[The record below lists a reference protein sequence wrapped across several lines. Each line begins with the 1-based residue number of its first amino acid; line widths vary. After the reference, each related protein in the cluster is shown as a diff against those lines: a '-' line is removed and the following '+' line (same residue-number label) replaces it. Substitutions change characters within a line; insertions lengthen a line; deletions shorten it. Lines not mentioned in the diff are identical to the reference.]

1 MFFLR
6 ISIILIFLISTS
18 HSNENQLIK
27 FVSLDFIIK
36 NSIIGKK
43 LSKENTEKRNTIIKK
58 SKNQELKLEKQKN
71 DILSKQNV
79 LEKKEF
85 EAKVVSHQKQVKEY
99 QEKRNK
105 EIQAHNEK
113 KIELLKKLKMKI
125 DKILVNYATE
135 NKIDM
140 ILKKEDIIVS
150 NSNFD
155 VTKDILSIIDKEI
168 KNLE

>member
-105 EIQAHNEK
+105 EIQALNEK
-113 KIELLKKLKMKI
+113 N
-125 DKILVNYATE
+125 NYATE
-135 NKIDM
+135 NKLDM

>member
-6 ISIILIFLISTS
+6 VFIISIFLITTS
-18 HSNENQLIK
+18 FSNENQLIK

-43 LSKENTEKRNTIIKK
+43 LSKENNEKRNSIIKK
-58 SKNQELKLEKQKN
+58 NKNQESKLEKQKN

-99 QEKRNK
+99 QEKRNN
-105 EIQAHNEK
+105 EIKALNEK
-113 KIELLKKLKMKI
+113 NIKLLKKLKAKI
-125 DKILVNYATE
+125 DKILVDYASE

-150 NSNFD
+150 NSNYD
-155 VTKDILSIIDKEI
+155 VTEDILAIIDKEI
-168 KNLE
+168 KKIE

>member
-6 ISIILIFLISTS
+6 VFIISIFLITTS
-18 HSNENQLIK
+18 FSNENQVIK

-58 SKNQELKLEKQKN
+58 SKNQESKLEKQKN

-105 EIQAHNEK
+105 EIKALNEK
-113 KIELLKKLKMKI
+113 NIELFKKLKMKI

-155 VTKDILSIIDKEI
+155 VTKDILAIIDKEI

>member
-6 ISIILIFLISTS
+6 VFIISIFLITTS
-18 HSNENQLIK
+18 FSNENQLIK

-43 LSKENTEKRNTIIKK
+43 LSKENNEKRNSIIKK
-58 SKNQELKLEKQKN
+58 SKNQESKLEKQKN

-99 QEKRNK
+99 QEKRNN
-105 EIQAHNEK
+105 EIKALNEK
-113 KIELLKKLKMKI
+113 NIKLLKKLKEKI
-125 DKILVNYATE
+125 DKILVDYASE

-150 NSNFD
+150 NSNYD
-155 VTKDILSIIDKEI
+155 VTEDILAIIDKEI
-168 KNLE
+168 KKIE

>member
-1 MFFLR
+1 M
-6 ISIILIFLISTS
+6 
-18 HSNENQLIK
+18 
-27 FVSLDFIIK
+27 SLDFVIK

-58 SKNQELKLEKQKN
+58 SKNQESKLEKQKN

-105 EIQAHNEK
+105 EIKALNEK
-113 KIELLKKLKMKI
+113 NIELLKKLKMKI

-155 VTKDILSIIDKEI
+155 VTKDILAIIDKEI

>member
-6 ISIILIFLISTS
+6 VFFISIFLITTS
-18 HSNENQLIK
+18 YSNENQLIK

-43 LSKENTEKRNTIIKK
+43 LSKENTEKRNSIIKK
-58 SKNQELKLEKQKN
+58 SKDQESKLEKQKN

-99 QEKRNK
+99 QEKRNN
-105 EIQAHNEK
+105 EIKALNEK
-113 KIELLKKLKMKI
+113 NIKLLKKLKAKI
-125 DKILVNYATE
+125 DKILVDYASE

-150 NSNFD
+150 NSNYD
-155 VTKDILSIIDKEI
+155 VTEDILAIIDKEI
-168 KNLE
+168 KKIE

>member
-6 ISIILIFLISTS
+6 VFIISIFLITTS
-18 HSNENQLIK
+18 FSNENQLIK

-43 LSKENTEKRNTIIKK
+43 LSKENNEKRNSIIKK
-58 SKNQELKLEKQKN
+58 NKNQESKLEKQKK

-99 QEKRNK
+99 QEKRNN
-105 EIQAHNEK
+105 EIKALNEK
-113 KIELLKKLKMKI
+113 NIKLLKKLKAKI
-125 DKILVNYATE
+125 DKILVDYASE

-150 NSNFD
+150 NSNYD
-155 VTKDILSIIDKEI
+155 VTEDILAIIDKEI
-168 KNLE
+168 KKIE

>member
-6 ISIILIFLISTS
+6 VFIISIFLITTS
-18 HSNENQLIK
+18 FSNENQLIK

-43 LSKENTEKRNTIIKK
+43 LSKENNEKRNSIIKK
-58 SKNQELKLEKQKN
+58 SKNQESKLEKQKK

-99 QEKRNK
+99 QEKRNN
-105 EIQAHNEK
+105 EIKALNEK
-113 KIELLKKLKMKI
+113 NIKLLKKLKAKI
-125 DKILVNYATE
+125 DKILVDYASE

-150 NSNFD
+150 NSNYD
-155 VTKDILSIIDKEI
+155 VTEDILAIIDKEI
-168 KNLE
+168 KKIE

>member
-105 EIQAHNEK
+105 EIQALNEK
-113 KIELLKKLKMKI
+113 NIELLKKLKMKI

>member
-105 EIQAHNEK
+105 EIQALNEK
-113 KIELLKKLKMKI
+113 NIELLKKLKMKI

-155 VTKDILSIIDKEI
+155 VTKDILAIIDKEI

>member
-1 MFFLR
+1 M
-6 ISIILIFLISTS
+6 
-18 HSNENQLIK
+18 
-27 FVSLDFIIK
+27 K
-36 NSIIGKK
+36 NKK
-43 LSKENTEKRNTIIKK
+43 
-58 SKNQELKLEKQKN
+58 
-71 DILSKQNV
+71 ILSKQNV

-105 EIQAHNEK
+105 EIQALNEK
-113 KIELLKKLKMKI
+113 NIELLKKLKMKI

>member
-6 ISIILIFLISTS
+6 IFIISIFLITASL
-18 HSNENQLIK
+18 SNESQLIK

-43 LSKENTEKRNTIIKK
+43 LSKENTTKRNSIIKE
-58 SKNQELKLEKQKN
+58 SKNQESKLEKQKN

-99 QEKRNK
+99 QEKRNT
-105 EIQAHNEK
+105 EIKALNEK
-113 KIELLKKLKMKI
+113 NIELLKKLKKKI

-150 NSNFD
+150 NSNYD
-155 VTKDILSIIDKEI
+155 VTKDILAIIDKEI
-168 KNLE
+168 KNIE

>member
-1 MFFLR
+1 
-6 ISIILIFLISTS
+6 
-18 HSNENQLIK
+18 
-27 FVSLDFIIK
+27 
-36 NSIIGKK
+36 
-43 LSKENTEKRNTIIKK
+43 
-58 SKNQELKLEKQKN
+58 
-71 DILSKQNV
+71 
-79 LEKKEF
+79 
-85 EAKVVSHQKQVKEY
+85 
-99 QEKRNK
+99 
-105 EIQAHNEK
+105 
-113 KIELLKKLKMKI
+113 MKI

>member
-6 ISIILIFLISTS
+6 VFFISIFLITTS
-18 HSNENQLIK
+18 YSNENQLIK

-43 LSKENTEKRNTIIKK
+43 LSKENTEKRNSIIKK
-58 SKNQELKLEKQKN
+58 SKDQESKLEKQKN

-99 QEKRNK
+99 QEKRNN
-105 EIQAHNEK
+105 EIKALNEK
-113 KIELLKKLKMKI
+113 NIKLLKKLKAKI
-125 DKILVNYATE
+125 DKILLDYASE

-150 NSNFD
+150 NSNYD
-155 VTKDILSIIDKEI
+155 VTEDILAIIDKEI
-168 KNLE
+168 KKIE

>member
-6 ISIILIFLISTS
+6 VFFISIFLITTS
-18 HSNENQLIK
+18 YSNENQLIK

-43 LSKENTEKRNTIIKK
+43 LSKENAEKRNSIIKK
-58 SKNQELKLEKQKN
+58 SKDQESKLEKQKN

-99 QEKRNK
+99 QEKRNN
-105 EIQAHNEK
+105 EIKALNEK
-113 KIELLKKLKMKI
+113 NIKLLKKLKAKI
-125 DKILVNYATE
+125 DKILVDYASE

-150 NSNFD
+150 NSNYD
-155 VTKDILSIIDKEI
+155 VTEDILAIIDKEI
-168 KNLE
+168 KKIE

>member
-6 ISIILIFLISTS
+6 VFIISIFLITTS
-18 HSNENQLIK
+18 YSNENQLIK

-43 LSKENTEKRNTIIKK
+43 LSKENTEKRNSIIKK
-58 SKNQELKLEKQKN
+58 SKDQESKLEKQKN

-99 QEKRNK
+99 QEKRNN
-105 EIQAHNEK
+105 EIKALNEK
-113 KIELLKKLKMKI
+113 NIKLLKKLKAKI
-125 DKILVNYATE
+125 DKILVDYASE

-150 NSNFD
+150 NSNYD
-155 VTKDILSIIDKEI
+155 VTEDILAIIDKEI
-168 KNLE
+168 KKIE